1 MKTNILLSIAV
12 LLVAVLSMMIGSV
25 EIPIDQVFNAIVGK
39 PVEKASWAYIVTDSR
54 LPQTITALLC
64 GASLAASGLLLQT
77 AFHNPL
83 AGPSIL
89 GITNGASMGVSIV
102 MLACG
107 GVIGIGGNE
116 LFFSGFLATIVAA
129 FIGAM
134 VIIGIILAFASI
146 VKNNLM
152 LLIIG
157 IMVGYLSSS
166 LVSLLYFFADVDD
179 VHSFTMWGLGSFS
192 NVSLAHLPWF
202 AGVSLISLCIAIL
215 LIKPLNIIQL
225 GDEYATSLGINIKRT
240 RRALLLSTGLL
251 TAVATAFCGPITFI
265 GLAVPHI
272 ARLICRTSDHRTL
285 LPATIL
291 CGALIAVLCNIA
303 CVLPSNIIIPINAVT
318 PLFGAPVIIYIL
330 IRKRK

>member
-1 MKTNILLSIAV
+1 
-12 LLVAVLSMMIGSV
+12 MIVGSV
-25 EIPIDQVFNAIVGK
+25 DIPIDQVFNAILGR

-89 GITNGASMGVSIV
+89 GITNGASMGVSIS

-107 GVIGIGGNE
+107 GVIGLGSNE
-116 LFFSGFLATIVAA
+116 LVFSGFLATIFAA

-134 VIIGIILAFASI
+134 IIIGIILAFASI

-166 LVSLLYFFADVDD
+166 LVSLLYFFANADD

-202 AGVSLISLCIAIL
+202 AGVSLTSLAIAIL

-251 TAVATAFCGPITFI
+251 TAVATAFCGPITFV

-303 CVLPSNIIIPINAVT
+303 CALPTNIIIPINAVT

-330 IRKRK
+330 IRRRK